1 MMIGYILTG
10 LLLIFA
16 IRKFYKHRAVFKQ
29 LSKKEW
35 LQFGVSFLTAWAGA
49 VFIIIGGSNIT
60 DKIEIT
66 WLKSLLE
73 IGVIL
78 IGLALAGIIM
88 SKFVPKKIKA
98 FYLEN

>member
-1 MMIGYILTG
+1 MIGYILTG
-10 LLLIFA
+10 FLLIFA
-16 IRKFYKHRAVFKQ
+16 IRKFYKYRATFKQ

-35 LQFGVSFLTAWAGA
+35 LQFGSGFLLAWAGA

-66 WLKSLLE
+66 WLKNLLE

-88 SKFVPKKIKA
+88 NKVLPNKIKE
-98 FYLEN
+98 FYSGD

>member
-1 MMIGYILTG
+1 MIGYILTG

-16 IRKFYKHRAVFKQ
+16 IRKFYKHRAIFKQ

-35 LQFGVSFLTAWAGA
+35 LQFGAGFLLAWVVA
-49 VFIIIGGSNIT
+49 VFIILGGSNIT
-60 DKIEIT
+60 GMVEIT

-78 IGLALAGIIM
+78 IGLALAGVIM
-88 SKFVPKKIKA
+88 SKILPKKIKK

>member
-1 MMIGYILTG
+1 MIGYILTG

-16 IRKFYKHRAVFKQ
+16 IRKFYKYRATFKQ

-35 LQFGVSFLTAWAGA
+35 LQFAAGLLLAWAGA

-60 DKIEIT
+60 DMVEIT
-66 WLKSLLE
+66 WLKNLLE
-73 IGVIL
+73 VGLIL

-88 SKFVPKKIKA
+88 NKILPNKIKE
-98 FYLEN
+98 FYAGNQ